1 MEFAEAQQRSALAQ
15 YENAIQSAFR
25 DVSDALIQ
33 YQKIREIRAQRE
45 SLVTSLRDRTRLAY
59 LRFRGGVDT
68 MLNALNSDQDL
79 FIAELSLA
87 QARRDEMLS
96 LVQVYK
102 ALGGG
107 WQE

>member
-1 MEFAEAQQRSALAQ
+1 
-15 YENAIQSAFR
+15 
-25 DVSDALIQ
+25 
-33 YQKIREIRAQRE
+33 
-45 SLVTSLRDRTRLAY
+45 LVTSLRDRTRLAY

-68 MLNALNSDQDL
+68 MLNALNADQDL
-79 FIAELSLA
+79 FTAELRLA
-87 QARRDEMLS
+87 QAQRDEILS

>member
-1 MEFAEAQQRSALAQ
+1 MEQSEAQQRSALTQ
-15 YENAIQSAFR
+15 YEKAIQSAFR

-33 YQKIREIRAQRE
+33 YQKIREIRAYRE
-45 SLVTSLRDRTRLAY
+45 SLVTSLQDRKRIAY
-59 LRFRGGVDT
+59 MRFRGGVDT

-79 FIAELSLA
+79 FVAELSLA
-87 QARRDEMLS
+87 QASRDELLS
-96 LVQVYK
+96 LVQVYR